1 MRYVGGYVIFSLKK
15 HYNGLKKSSVL
26 STRTPTTAAL
36 DFFTSLDTR
45 FEVDVEARSYLEYT
59 KKWVELRNRG
69 GLVTINDV
77 TFIFMRRLENQVR
90 HVLTPDLLKKGEDLR
105 DAIST
110 KLNENNLVKN
120 GWNVIAGNLNN
131 EN

>member
-1 MRYVGGYVIFSLKK
+1 MYYQHV
-15 HYNGLKKSSVL
+15 
-26 STRTPTTAAL
+26 TPATAAL

-69 GLVTINDV
+69 GLVTINDD
-77 TFIFMRRLENQVR
+77 TFIFMLRLENQVR